1 MLPRVI
7 ALIAAFAFLNSPTA
21 SAQSKEHSSDDL
33 LARLSYSSTYLR
45 DVNDDHSQQI
55 CFVLYRDGY
64 YRITGKIRNTQD
76 GVENLQGTLS
86 PEQLTRLRTL
96 LNGLPSQTSE
106 IGAIR
111 KASESLTAEVVRDD
125 KTIHFVWIDPDHER
139 PFPDSAIRVVNWLQ
153 DFKAQDS
160 SPLTLRELSDQP
172 ICPSASEKPLRPVVA
187 SMPAMSEGAIC
198 EGPGAANGT
207 STR

>member
-7 ALIAAFAFLNSPTA
+7 VLIAAFAFLNSPTS
-21 SAQSKEHSSDDL
+21 SAQSKEHSTDDL
-33 LARLSYSSTYLR
+33 LARLSSSSTYLR
-45 DVNDDHSQQI
+45 DVNDNHSQQI

-64 YRITGKIRNTQD
+64 YRIAGKIRNTQD

-96 LNGLPSQTSE
+96 LNSLPSRTSE

-125 KTIHFVWIDPDHER
+125 KTAHFVWIDPDHER
-139 PFPDSAIRVVNWLQ
+139 PLPDSAIRVVNWLQ

-172 ICPSASEKPLRPVVA
+172 ICPSASEKPLRPVIA
-187 SMPAMSEGAIC
+187 SVPSVSKGPIC
-198 EGPGAANGT
+198 QRAESGT

>member
-7 ALIAAFAFLNSPTA
+7 ALIAAFAFLNSSAA

-96 LNGLPSQTSE
+96 LNSLPSRTSE

-111 KASESLTAEVVRDD
+111 KASESLPAEVVRDD
-125 KTIHFVWIDPDHER
+125 KTVHFVWIDPDHER
-139 PFPDSAIRVVNWLQ
+139 PLPDSAIRVVNWLQ

-172 ICPSASEKPLRPVVA
+172 ICPSASEKPLHPVVA
-187 SMPAMSEGAIC
+187 SVPSISEGPIC
-198 EGPGAANGT
+198 QRGASGT